1 VLRHPKEYLLKDT
14 QTVSDLIR
22 EFDLKNIM
30 NMLSKLLAK
39 PVMITL
45 LLIIANFI
53 FKGVFLS
60 SNSIAGDEP
69 FSIFHAQMDVS
80 TIIDVISKGNNPP
93 LYELI
98 LHFWIKL
105 FGVSEFSTRLPSL
118 IFSSITV
125 GFIYKIGRNHFN
137 KSVGIIAG
145 LLFILS
151 NYQVLLA
158 HESRVYAL
166 VGMLTAIS
174 MFHFFEFITKSK
186 NRNRSLIVVIF
197 SNIFLIYS
205 HYMSF
210 FILIVQL
217 IYVLSKSDLRT
228 KFKKEILTAVGVIF
242 IFYLPNINVLIWRF
256 KDSSSNGTWI
266 KAPSGVEDLYFMI
279 WKFTNAPITA
289 VVAIVILLAAGI
301 KYFVTRRN
309 TVNRPS
315 QIVLLWFLL
324 PFLTMFI
331 ISFWVPMFLDRY
343 LMITTIGFYILLAQ
357 VASSLIPRFKF
368 ILPSILVIL
377 FAVTSRPNVSNN
389 RDSKGAISKV
399 LELKRDGDLVL
410 ICPMRFDINFMYYYD
425 QNKFKA
431 CHNDHTKE
439 VMYAYLNAQNIFP
452 IHKISQIDSTQFS
465 LAKRVIYLDVAA
477 DYDFP
482 KNGIKSYLDDNFDL
496 VDNHHFPKV
505 SFIYEYESR

>member
-1 VLRHPKEYLLKDT
+1 
-14 QTVSDLIR
+14 
-22 EFDLKNIM
+22 
-30 NMLSKLLAK
+30 
-39 PVMITL
+39 
-45 LLIIANFI
+45 
-53 FKGVFLS
+53 
-60 SNSIAGDEP
+60 
-69 FSIFHAQMDVS
+69 
-80 TIIDVISKGNNPP
+80 
-93 LYELI
+93 
-98 LHFWIKL
+98 
-105 FGVSEFSTRLPSL
+105 
-118 IFSSITV
+118 
-125 GFIYKIGRNHFN
+125 
-137 KSVGIIAG
+137 
-145 LLFILS
+145 
-151 NYQVLLA
+151 
-158 HESRVYAL
+158 
-166 VGMLTAIS
+166 
-174 MFHFFEFITKSK
+174 
-186 NRNRSLIVVIF
+186 
-197 SNIFLIYS
+197 
-205 HYMSF
+205 MSF

-256 KDSSSNGTWI
+256 QDSSSNGTWI

-389 RDSKGAISKV
+389 RDSKDAISKV